1 MREGINTLTAWCE
14 SGVRVVS
21 VTQQIDLSG
30 TVGHLVAGVLFAIAE
45 IELQH
50 TRERQAAGITA
61 ARANGVYRGR
71 AKGAT
76 KAKPRRAEELKKQGL
91 TAPEIAQVLDVSERT
106 VWRYLRG
113 Q

>member
-1 MREGINTLTAWCE
+1 VSWCHQAPKIPCHQAE
-14 SGVRVVS
+14 KF
-21 VTQQIDLSG
+21 T
-30 TVGHLVAGVLFAIAE
+30 AIAE

-61 ARANGVYRGR
+61 AKVKGIYTGR

-76 KAKPRRAEELKKQGL
+76 KAKPRRAKELREQGL
-91 TAPEIAQVLDVSERT
+91 TAPEIAQILNVSERT
-106 VWRYLRG
+106 VWRYLTG

>member
-1 MREGINTLTAWCE
+1 
-14 SGVRVVS
+14 VRVVS

-61 ARANGVYRGR
+61 AKVKGIYTGR

-76 KAKPRRAEELKKQGL
+76 KAKPSRAKELKKQGL

-106 VWRYLRG
+106 VWRYLTG